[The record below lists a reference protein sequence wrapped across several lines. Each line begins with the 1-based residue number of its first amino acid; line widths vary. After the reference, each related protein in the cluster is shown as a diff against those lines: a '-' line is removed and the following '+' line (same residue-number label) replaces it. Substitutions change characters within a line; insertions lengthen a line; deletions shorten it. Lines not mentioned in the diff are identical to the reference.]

1 MFYAPLD
8 RCRLV
13 ALALAIAGCS
23 DPQEFARIEADDL
36 SRAPDCAAAQFPMEP
51 ELLALR
57 PRVEKLGL
65 FLQSAPD
72 IQARH
77 DVLYIELSN
86 PEDDLIGRD
95 LLIDPGNPEA
105 DARARL
111 AFFSSC
117 FPAQESYDVRGTLRF
132 DLLERETSGV
142 VAGELTDALA
152 LDARS
157 GEVVIEGLRASWSF
171 LVRRGPPY
179 EDFYALPESP

>member
-1 MFYAPLD
+1 MFYAPLS
-8 RCRLV
+8 RCQLLV
-13 ALALAIAGCS
+13 LALAAVSCS
-23 DPQEFARIEADDL
+23 DPQEFALIEADDASL
-36 SRAPDCAAAQFPMEP
+36 APECAASQFPMAP

-57 PRVEKLGL
+57 PRVGKLGV

-72 IQARH
+72 IQSRH

-86 PEDDLIGRD
+86 PDDELVGRD
-95 LLIDPGNPEA
+95 LIVDPDDPQA

-117 FPAQESYDVRGTLRF
+117 YPAHDSYDVRGTLRF
-132 DLLERETSGV
+132 DLLERETTGV
-142 VAGELTDALA
+142 VAGALTEAVA

>member
-1 MFYAPLD
+1 MPYAPLS
-8 RCRLV
+8 RCQLV
-13 ALALAIAGCS
+13 VMALAVAGCS

-36 SRAPDCAAAQFPMEP
+36 SLAPECAAERFPMAP

-57 PRVEKLGL
+57 PRVDKLGI

-77 DVLYIELSN
+77 DVLYIELSD
-86 PEDDLIGRD
+86 PDDELVGRD
-95 LLIDPGNPEA
+95 LLLDPDNPEA

-117 FPAQESYDVRGTLRF
+117 FPAQDSYDVRGTLRF
-132 DLLERETSGV
+132 ELLDREAAGV
-142 VAGELTDALA
+142 VAGELTDAVA

-157 GEVVIEGLRASWSF
+157 GEVVIDGLRASWSF